1 MQPAQDRLAED
12 LRSLPFTSPAR
23 TVVCNADA
31 AVVASAEA
39 SREALIRQVT
49 GTVKWEPSMRLLI
62 QKGVSLFIEVGPGK
76 VLWGLMRQIDRS
88 KTCVTVGDEASLQKT
103 LEQIAALAA

>member
-1 MQPAQDRLAED
+1 M
-12 LRSLPFTSPAR
+12 
-23 TVVCNADA
+23 VCNVDA

-49 GTVKWEPSMRLLI
+49 GAVKWEPSMRLLI
-62 QKGVSLFIEVGPGK
+62 EKGASLFIEVGPGK

-88 KTCVTVGDEASLQKT
+88 KTCLTVGDEASLQKT
-103 LEQIAALAA
+103 LAQLVATAV